1 MLIFAQDNPEDS
13 MQIIRE
19 TYQGKK
25 KVFIATYLPLS
36 KTEGKAFWPLYDQY
50 QKDLVVLGDS
60 RIKLI
65 KDYVKNYLTMSNR
78 DATKLLD
85 EYIASENERI
95 KLMKA
100 WLPKFLKVLP
110 AKKVI
115 RYYQLENKI
124 HAVVM
129 YELANEIPLSKAE
142 EN

>member
-1 MLIFAQDNPEDS
+1 M
-13 MQIIRE
+13 
-19 TYQGKK
+19 
-25 KVFIATYLPLS
+25 PLS
-36 KTEGKAFWPLYDQY
+36 QSEAKAFWPIYDQY

-65 KDYVKNYLTMSNR
+65 KDYVKNHLTMS
-78 DATKLLD
+78 DGAATELLN
-85 EYIASENERI
+85 EAIASEAERA

-100 WLPKFLKVLP
+100 YLSKFLKVLP